1 MGEYPTGLRMKRM
14 TMVAIAVGVTA
25 VLGLGVF
32 LLIGRGRVGARP
44 LRIYGNIDIREVHLA
59 FNDTGRI
66 ERLDV
71 QEGATVHRGVL
82 VAQMEA
88 ARFADAVEHAAGQ
101 VREQAQVLARL
112 IAGSRP
118 QEIIAAAAHVAG
130 ARADWHNAM
139 LNYQR
144 MATLY
149 REHYVSREAMDNA
162 RRTMDATAAA
172 LKADREAWI
181 LAVKGPRK
189 EDIAAARAALEAD
202 RGALALARRALAD
215 TRLHAPANGIIE
227 DRILE
232 AGDMASPATPVFTIA
247 LTNPVWAR
255 AYVPETDLARI
266 EPGMRAYIEN
276 KDLPGRRFAGWV
288 GYVSPVAEFTPKTVE
303 TTELRTELVYSVRV
317 YACNPTG
324 ALRLGMPV
332 TVLIP
337 QGKRRTGAYARP
349 CGR

>member
-1 MGEYPTGLRMKRM
+1 MSDHPAGNRAKRM
-14 TMVAIAVGVTA
+14 TIAAIA
-25 VLGLGVF
+25 LGLIALLGLAFF
-32 LLIGRGRVGARP
+32 LMKGHGREAARA
-44 LRIYGNIDIREVHLA
+44 LRLYGNIDIRQVHLA

-71 QEGATVHRGVL
+71 QEGAVVHRGAL
-82 VAQMEA
+82 VAQMEQ

-101 VREQAQVLARL
+101 ARAQAQVLARL
-112 IAGSRP
+112 IEGSRP
-118 QEIIAAAAHVAG
+118 QVIAAAAARMAG
-130 ARADWHNAM
+130 AHADWHNAV
-139 LNYQR
+139 LHYQR
-144 MATLY
+144 TATLY
-149 REHYVSREAMDNA
+149 REHYVSREAVDNA

-189 EDIAAARAALEAD
+189 TDIASARAALEAD
-202 RGALALARRALAD
+202 RGTLALARRALAD
-215 TRLHAPANGIIE
+215 TRLYAPTDGIIE

-232 AGDMASPATPVFTIA
+232 AGDMANPATPVFTIA

-255 AYVPETDLARI
+255 AYVPETELARI

-276 KDLPGRRFAGWV
+276 KDLPGRRFSGWV

-349 CGR
+349 CGS

>member
-1 MGEYPTGLRMKRM
+1 MKRM
-14 TMVAIAVGVTA
+14 TMVAIALGVTA
-25 VLGLGVF
+25 LFGLGVF
-32 LLIGRGRVGARP
+32 FVMGRGRDGARP

-71 QEGATVHRGVL
+71 QEGAAVHRGTL

-88 ARFADAVEHAAGQ
+88 ARFADAVEHATGQ

-112 IAGSRP
+112 TAGSRP
-118 QEIIAAAAHVAG
+118 QEIAAAAARVAG
-130 ARADWHNAM
+130 ARAEWHNAM
-139 LNYQR
+139 LNYRR
-144 MATLY
+144 MAILY
-149 REHYVSREAMDNA
+149 REHYVSREAVDNA

-172 LKADREAWI
+172 LTADREAWI

-215 TRLHAPANGIIE
+215 TRLYAPANGIIE

-232 AGDMASPATPVFTIA
+232 AGDMASSATPVFTIA

-288 GYVSPVAEFTPKTVE
+288 GYVSPAAEFTPKTVQ